1 MKSKIIID
9 TLSLLGNLSGI
20 GRYTYEITRILS
32 QNSQYRWDFFYG
44 YISQK
49 LIARENAKT
58 EKYIRYL
65 ITKNVFIKKVIRKLL
80 CSFSDVFSTRYN
92 LYWQPNFIP
101 IKSIKA
107 RKIIAT
113 IHDFSWEL
121 FPEFQPQER
130 VKYFQDNFYIQIVRC
145 DHIITG
151 SYFTKKEILDR
162 TSVKPEN
169 ITVIYHGINHRLF
182 KPNLKNLNI
191 QQKYILA
198 VGSIEP
204 RKNLK
209 NLLLAYSQCEKA
221 FKDAYHLYLVGD
233 SGWKNDEI
241 MKLVES
247 MNQWVHPTGYI
258 SDAKLVDMYRNA
270 SVFVYPSFYE
280 GFGIPP
286 LEAMACGTAVI
297 ASNTSTL
304 PEVCEDA
311 AYYVDPLD
319 IRAIMEGIKKVLSDE
334 VLRQE
339 LISKGLKH
347 AQKFSWEKCAKEH
360 MAVFEKVLKQ

>member
-1 MKSKIIID
+1 MKPKIIID

-20 GRYTYEITRILS
+20 GRYTYEIAKILS
-32 QNSQYRWDFFYG
+32 HNSQYRWRFFYG
-44 YISQK
+44 YVSQK
-49 LIARENAKT
+49 LITHENAKT
-58 EKYIRYL
+58 EKYIRSL
-65 ITKNVFIKKVIRKLL
+65 VTKNIFLKRWIRKCLHL
-80 CSFSDVFSTRYN
+80 FSGIFSTRYD

-101 IKSIKA
+101 IKNIKA

-113 IHDFSWEL
+113 VHDFSWEL
-121 FPEFQPQER
+121 YPEFHPKELITH
-130 VKYFQDNFYIQIVRC
+130 FQKNFYMQVSRC

-151 SYFTKKEILDR
+151 SYFTKKEIIDR
-162 TSVKPEN
+162 TNVKPEK
-169 ITVIYHGINHRLF
+169 ITVIYHGINHTLF
-182 KPNLKNLNI
+182 KPLLKNGPI
-191 QQKYILA
+191 KQKYILA

-221 FKDAYHLYLVGD
+221 FKDEYHLYLVGD

-241 MKLVES
+241 MKLVEN

-258 SDAKLVDMYRNA
+258 SDTKLADMYRNA

-319 IRAIMEGIKKVLSDE
+319 IRAIIDSMKKVLSDE
-334 VLRQE
+334 VLRQD
-339 LISKGLKH
+339 LVSKGLQH
-347 AQKFSWEKCAKEH
+347 AQKFSWEKSAKEH
-360 MAVFEKVLKQ
+360 MVLFEKVLKQ

>member
-1 MKSKIIID
+1 MKPKIIID

-20 GRYTYEITRILS
+20 GRYTYEIANILS
-32 QNSQYRWDFFYG
+32 QNSQYRWNFFYG

-58 EKYIRYL
+58 EKYIRSL
-65 ITKNVFIKKVIRKLL
+65 VTKNIFLKKWIRKCLYL
-80 CSFSDVFSTRYN
+80 FSGFFSSYYD

-113 IHDFSWEL
+113 VHDFSWEL
-121 FPEFQPQER
+121 YPEFQPQER
-130 VKYFQDNFYIQIVRC
+130 VKYFQDNFYMQIVRC

-151 SYFTKKEILDR
+151 SYFTKKEIIDR
-162 TSVKPEN
+162 TNVKPEN
-169 ITVIYHGINHRLF
+169 ITVIYHGINHTLF
-182 KPNLKNLNI
+182 KTLLKNRTI
-191 QQKYILA
+191 KQKYILA

-209 NLLLAYSQCEKA
+209 NLLLAYSQCDKV
-221 FKDAYHLYLVGD
+221 FKDEYHLYLVGD

-241 MKLVES
+241 MQLVES

-258 SDAKLVDMYRNA
+258 SDIKLANMYRNA

-304 PEVCEDA
+304 PEVCGDA

-319 IRAIMEGIKKVLSDE
+319 IRAIMDSMKKVLSDE
-334 VLRQE
+334 VSRQD
-339 LISKGLKH
+339 LISKGLQH
-347 AQKFSWEKCAKEH
+347 AQKFSWEKSAKEH
-360 MAVFEKVLKQ
+360 MAVFEMVLKQ